1 MAWAFLL
8 SSLRPLNG
16 AFFIF
21 GNVVIKNP
29 QSLFLKTS
37 PGGDSKRRKAYRW
50 GENNGGN
57 GSSNQL
63 ITQAFLSINKSSL
76 ISSEEAR
83 SQIQYLVLRLC

>member
-8 SSLRPLNG
+8 SSLSPLNG
-16 AFFIF
+16 AFFIL

-37 PGGDSKRRKAYRW
+37 PGG
-50 GENNGGN
+50 GENKGGN

-63 ITQAFLSINKSSL
+63 ITQAFLPFNL
-76 ISSEEAR
+76 FRISAIIFSCSRQMER
-83 SQIQYLVLRLC
+83 RIVSNGHGWDM